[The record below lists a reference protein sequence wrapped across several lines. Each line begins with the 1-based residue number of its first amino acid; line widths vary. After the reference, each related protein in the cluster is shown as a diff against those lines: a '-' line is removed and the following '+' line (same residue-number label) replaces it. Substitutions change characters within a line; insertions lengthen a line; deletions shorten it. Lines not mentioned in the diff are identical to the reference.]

1 MPNFHDGDKLGVIF
15 WLNHETRW
23 QITLLV
29 LIETIEGDHVLKCVL
44 LNSYRLNRF
53 KIYVL
58 YY

>member
-15 WLNHETRW
+15 CLNHETRW